1 MTLLRN
7 LFMNTL
13 SVTDKTD
20 KNKMTTNNIALVF
33 GPTMLRSPLSVM
45 DDMQHNASYIQVFM
59 VYQ

>member
-1 MTLLRN
+1 
-7 LFMNTL
+7 MNTL